1 MRTLQI
7 GIFILGALAFL
18 AALAVAGTDLGD
30 ILWRAGIALMLVDLV
45 VMKLWPAT
53 QGEGSA

>member
-7 GIFILGALAFL
+7 GIFGLGLLAFL
-18 AALAVAGTDLGD
+18 AALVVAGTDLGD
-30 ILWRAGIALMLVDLV
+30 ILWRAGIALMLADLV

-53 QGEGSA
+53 KG